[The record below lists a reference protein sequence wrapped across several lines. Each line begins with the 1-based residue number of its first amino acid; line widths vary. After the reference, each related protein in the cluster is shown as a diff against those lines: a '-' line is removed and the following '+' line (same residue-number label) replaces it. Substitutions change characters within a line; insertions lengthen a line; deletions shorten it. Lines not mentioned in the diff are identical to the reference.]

1 MMDPDTIQFIQ
12 YIIPVTFVM
21 VLIGITINTWGK
33 WLKLDSVK
41 AIALWVITTIIFMIG
56 WIRIIT

>member
-1 MMDPDTIQFIQ
+1 MDTDTIQFIQ
-12 YIIPVTFVM
+12 YIIPVVSVM

-41 AIALWVITTIIFMIG
+41 AIALWVITTIVFMIG

>member
-1 MMDPDTIQFIQ
+1 MDPDTIQFIQ

>member
-1 MMDPDTIQFIQ
+1 MDTDTIQFIQ
-12 YIIPVTFVM
+12 YIIPVTSVM